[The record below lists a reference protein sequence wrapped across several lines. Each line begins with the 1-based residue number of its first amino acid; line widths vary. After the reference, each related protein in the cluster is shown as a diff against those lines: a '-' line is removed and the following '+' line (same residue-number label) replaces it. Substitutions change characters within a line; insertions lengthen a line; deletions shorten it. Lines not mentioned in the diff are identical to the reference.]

1 MAASPG
7 PVVSNTTPLIN
18 LVGVGLLDLLPGL
31 YGTVWI
37 PDAVSAEYGAGK
49 GAGDPD
55 LGLLP
60 WLKVVATVPL
70 DATLPAK
77 LGAGE
82 AAALSLALAQ
92 NASAVL
98 LDEAYGRRIARQR
111 GLPVVGT
118 LSVLLAAKRAGLL
131 PALGPVVD
139 EMIRQGRRI
148 AHGCTPRCCERRVNR
163 RK

>member
-37 PDAVSAEYGAGK
+37 PDTVGGEYAAGK
-49 GAGDPD
+49 SATDPD
-55 LGLLP
+55 LEQLP
-60 WLKVVATVPL
+60 WLKIVAAVAL
-70 DATLPAK
+70 DPTLPAG

-92 NASAVL
+92 NARAVL

-111 GLPVVGT
+111 GLPIVGT
-118 LSVLLAAKRAGLL
+118 LSVLLSAKQTGLL
-131 PALGPVVD
+131 SAIAPVVD

-148 AHGCTPRCCERRVNR
+148 SVTLRAQVLRAAGE
-163 RK
+163 